1 MPERRFSMAFG
12 KLYVMVDGCSFYCCS
27 LKENVCIPRGIGSYS
42 SLPVF
47 AKHFDSTVNFARRLV
62 SVLGGFLFLDITPRV
77 LRGQLNKSVR
87 TGTAKPHACGY
98 AWIEALSYI

>member
-1 MPERRFSMAFG
+1 MLERRFSMAFG
-12 KLYVMVDGCSFYCCS
+12 KLHVMVDGCSFCS
-27 LKENVCIPRGIGSYS
+27 LKENVGILRGIGSYS

-47 AKHFDSTVNFARRLV
+47 AKHFDSTVNFAGRLV

-77 LRGQLNKSVR
+77 LRGQLNKSIR